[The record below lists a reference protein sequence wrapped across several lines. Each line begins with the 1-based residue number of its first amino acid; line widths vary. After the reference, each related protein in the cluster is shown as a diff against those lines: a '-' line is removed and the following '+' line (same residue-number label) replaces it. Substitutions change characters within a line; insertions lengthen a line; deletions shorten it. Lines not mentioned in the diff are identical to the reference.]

1 MTKPKLV
8 VQQVMNTGYY
18 DVMDGSLPGMTGSS
32 WPNHVV
38 ALTVP
43 EKDIEK
49 VWKSYLDS
57 QGEAA
62 LDIGKFWTVSLY
74 HLSAKEVRRFQSG
87 APWFEV
93 LAGETA
99 IHVPITRDLLFDTM
113 RLEKLFPNLHTLV
126 LLCRDMNIARLVFD
140 IYEPT
145 IKHPVRG
152 VEIPV
157 FKW

>member
-8 VQQVMNTGYY
+8 VQQVLNTGYY
-18 DVMDGSLPGMTGSS
+18 DVMDGSLPGMAGSF

-38 ALTVP
+38 ALTVL

-49 VWKSYLDS
+49 VWESYLDS
-57 QGEAA
+57 KGESA
-62 LDIGKFWTVSLY
+62 LDIGKFWTVSMY
-74 HLSAKEVRRFQSG
+74 HLSEKEVRRFQSG

-93 LAGETA
+93 MVGETA
-99 IHVPITRDLLFDTM
+99 VHVPITRDLLFDTV

-126 LLCRDMNIARLVFD
+126 LLCRDMNIARLIFD

-145 IKHPVRG
+145 IKHLIRG